1 VDAVL
6 PWSAYTDPELFRREQ
21 RELFRRTWQYVGH
34 HGRLPEPASWFP
46 AEVGDLPVVVVRD
59 EEDELRAFA
68 NVCRHRGSTIVE
80 EEGRGRT
87 LRCPYH
93 AWTYRL
99 DGSLHRA
106 PRSEHEAGFA
116 VDGIRLVPLRA
127 DRWGPL
133 VFVNA
138 DPEATPLAEALGD
151 MPARVA
157 AAGVDVD
164 AVEHRR
170 HSRYALSANWKIAAE
185 NFLECYHCAVAH
197 PSLSR
202 LLDVSRDAYRLEV
215 AGDLFTQIG
224 PRRDGAAAPYDATG
238 EVERGQFHFL
248 FPNLKVNIEPGPPN
262 LSVGPLLPA
271 GPERTEG
278 FFDYFF
284 APEVDDA
291 WIDEF
296 VAFDDEVGAE
306 DTRLVEAVQRG
317 VRSGA
322 VERGRLLPESER
334 LVAHFQGLVA
344 NVLGM
349 GKARMR

>member
-46 AEVGDLPVVVVRD
+46 ADVGDLPVVVVRD
-59 EEDELRAFA
+59 EHDQLRAFA

-99 DGSLHRA
+99 DGTLHRA
-106 PRSEHEAGFA
+106 PRSEHEPGFSP
-116 VDGIRLVPLRA
+116 DGIALAPLA
-127 DRWGPL
+127 VDRWGPL

-138 DPEATPLAEALGD
+138 DPEAQSLADALG
-151 MPARVA
+151 PLPELVRS
-157 AAGVDVD
+157 AGIDVD
-164 AVEHRR
+164 ALEHRR
-170 HSRYALSANWKIAAE
+170 HSRYALAANWKIAAE

-202 LLDVSRDAYRLEV
+202 LLDVSRDAYTLD
-215 AGDLFTQIG
+215 ADGTLFTQIG
-224 PRRDGAAAPYDATG
+224 PRRGGDGAPYDADG
-238 EVERGQFHFL
+238 EIERGQFHFL
-248 FPNLKVNIEPGPPN
+248 FPNLKLNIEPGPQN
-262 LSVGPLLPA
+262 LSIGPLLPA

-284 APEVDDA
+284 GPGVTDE

-322 VERGRLLPESER
+322 VERGRLLPESES
-334 LVAHFQGLVA
+334 LVARFQALVA
-344 NVLGM
+344 KDLRLERRGM
-349 GKARMR
+349 G